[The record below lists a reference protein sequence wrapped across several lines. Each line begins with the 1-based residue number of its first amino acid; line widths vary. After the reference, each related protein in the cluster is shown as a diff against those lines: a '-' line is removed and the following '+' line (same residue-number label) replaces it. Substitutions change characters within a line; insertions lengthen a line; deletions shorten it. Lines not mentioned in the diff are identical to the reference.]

1 MTQTTIE
8 LVPNVYQE
16 IVDDAAG
23 TLTKQWKISGTWTT
37 TAIEYGFAP
46 NTGLEY
52 NVGGDKVPYVLGTLA
67 TSYATNS
74 ATNVATGHTATI
86 TPTDT
91 QIELLGSITVEN
103 SIATSGVTLSLYRTV
118 ANGSA
123 PAAGSAHGG
132 SDVVVLGPMTV
143 YSVYA
148 NQSQQVGFDFVDSGL
163 TAGAAYT
170 YYVVIQA
177 VTSGYAIEIG
187 AAGTPNGSVAAV
199 NASTIELQNI

>member
-1 MTQTTIE
+1 MTSTTIVI
-8 LVPNVYQE
+8 VPNVYQE
-16 IVDDAAG
+16 IIDDVAG
-23 TLTKQWKISGTWTT
+23 TLTKQWKVSGSWTT
-37 TAIEYGFAP
+37 TAVEYGFAP

-67 TSYATNS
+67 ASYASNS
-74 ATNVATGHTATI
+74 ATNVATGHAATI

-91 QIELLGSITVEN
+91 AVELLGSICVEN
-103 SIATSGVTLSLYRTV
+103 SIATSGVTLSLYRTT

-123 PAAGSAHGG
+123 PAAGSPHGG
-132 SDVVVLGPMTV
+132 SDTVVLGPVTV
-143 YSVYA
+143 VSTYA
-148 NQSQQVGFDFVDSGL
+148 NQTQSVGFDFVDTGL
-163 TAGAAYT
+163 VAGSSYT

-187 AAGTPNGSVAAV
+187 ASGTPNSSVPAV